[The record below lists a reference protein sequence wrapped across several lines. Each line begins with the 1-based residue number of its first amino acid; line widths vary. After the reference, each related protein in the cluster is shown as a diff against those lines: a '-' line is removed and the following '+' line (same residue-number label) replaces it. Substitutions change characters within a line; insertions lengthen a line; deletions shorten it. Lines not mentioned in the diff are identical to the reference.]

1 MKLQSRNHGLDLLR
15 VLACYMVLQ
24 VHAGEF
30 YYIADGGLVAA
41 GGEPVWACWLNSLCR
56 TAVPLFVM
64 LSGFF
69 LLPVRERTRDFF
81 ARRFVRV
88 VVPFLVWCVLYAIY
102 QFLTGRTD
110 AAGALLGVC
119 RIPVNFGVEIGHL
132 WFVYMLLG
140 LYLFAPVV
148 SPWIET
154 ASRRAMEGYLA
165 LWAFTLC
172 IPYVH
177 LVFPELLGECFW
189 NDTPMLYYFS
199 GFLGY
204 MVLAA
209 YLRRYHAAPR
219 AWHKWGGALLV
230 VAGYFA
236 TAWIFDARL
245 ATQQLVADLELS
257 WGFGTINVGC
267 DVGRAVPA
275 AERRQA
281 GGGPLYGRRYRH
293 FETQLRHLPD
303 THHAAQLLPR
313 LARSADRFGR
323 DQDPRAGALHL
334 RLVLCGRKADFA
346 AARQQIRRRVATT
359 RTPRRN
365 AIAVR
370 PSVPAGCRRS

>member
-1 MKLQSRNHGLDLLR
+1 MTKLQSRNYGLDLLR

-219 AWHKWGGALLV
+219 AWYKWGVALLV
-230 VAGYFA
+230 VAG
-236 TAWIFDARL
+236 ISRRH
-245 ATQQLVADLELS
+245 
-257 WGFGTINVGC
+257 GFS
-267 DVGRAVPA
+267 
-275 AERRQA
+275 
-281 GGGPLYGRRYRH
+281 
-293 FETQLRHLPD
+293 
-303 THHAAQLLPR
+303 TH
-313 LARSADRFGR
+313 GW
-323 DQDPRAGALHL
+323 
-334 RLVLCGRKADFA
+334 
-346 AARQQIRRRVATT
+346 
-359 RTPRRN
+359 
-365 AIAVR
+365 
-370 PSVPAGCRRS
+370 RRSGSSRASNFRGASGRSTWPRCRSGCSCC

>member
-1 MKLQSRNHGLDLLR
+1 M
-15 VLACYMVLQ
+15 
-24 VHAGEF
+24 
-30 YYIADGGLVAA
+30 
-41 GGEPVWACWLNSLCR
+41 
-56 TAVPLFVM
+56 
-64 LSGFF
+64 
-69 LLPVRERTRDFF
+69 
-81 ARRFVRV
+81 
-88 VVPFLVWCVLYAIY
+88 LYAIY

-209 YLRRYHAAPR
+209 YLRRYP
-219 AWHKWGGALLV
+219 
-230 VAGYFA
+230 
-236 TAWIFDARL
+236 
-245 ATQQLVADLELS
+245 
-257 WGFGTINVGC
+257 
-267 DVGRAVPA
+267 
-275 AERRQA
+275 
-281 GGGPLYGRRYRH
+281 
-293 FETQLRHLPD
+293 ET
-303 THHAAQLLPR
+303 R
-313 LARSADRFGR
+313 LARLL
-323 DQDPRAGALHL
+323 QNRAAALALGLGLPLVNTAIRAMLETRGLTDGKAFQYVAYYRTALGALPNL
-334 RLVLCGRKADFA
+334 LA
-346 AARQQIRRRVATT
+346 ALALFYLFKGLDLGCVRWVNALAGTT
-359 RTPRRN
+359 LGVY
-365 AIAVR
+365 ILHQ
-370 PSVPAGCRRS
+370 VPAFRGLLWNGLLQAEAHHGSVGYTLLAILAVFLGCAAVDALRTALVMRPLENTRLFKALCEKGDALAAKITADD

>member
-1 MKLQSRNHGLDLLR
+1 MTKLQSRNHGLDLLR

-219 AWHKWGGALLV
+219 AWYKWGVALLV
-230 VAGYFA
+230 VAG
-236 TAWIFDARL
+236 ISRRH
-245 ATQQLVADLELS
+245 
-257 WGFGTINVGC
+257 GFSTHGWRRSGSGTINVAAMSVGLFLLLK
-267 DVGRAVPA
+267 DVRPGAGRFAGVVTDISRLSYGIYLIHIMLLNFFHGWLDPLIVSAGIKIPVLALCTFVSSYAVVK
-275 AERRQA
+275 
-281 GGGPLYGRRYRH
+281 LIS
-293 FETQLRHLPD
+293 
-303 THHAAQLLPR
+303 LLPG
-313 LARSADRFGR
+313 SKYVVG
-323 DQDPRAGALHL
+323 
-334 RLVLCGRKADFA
+334 
-346 AARQQIRRRVATT
+346 
-359 RTPRRN
+359 
-365 AIAVR
+365 
-370 PSVPAGCRRS
+370 

>member
-1 MKLQSRNHGLDLLR
+1 MTAPFLSPWDRDSRSLPEKSFFTGWSVGLRIPGFLLPLFAKSKPPDFYDETSIPKPRLDLLR

-219 AWHKWGGALLV
+219 AWHKWGVALLV
-230 VAGYFA
+230 VAG
-236 TAWIFDARL
+236 ISRRH
-245 ATQQLVADLELS
+245 
-257 WGFGTINVGC
+257 GFS
-267 DVGRAVPA
+267 
-275 AERRQA
+275 
-281 GGGPLYGRRYRH
+281 
-293 FETQLRHLPD
+293 
-303 THHAAQLLPR
+303 TH
-313 LARSADRFGR
+313 GW
-323 DQDPRAGALHL
+323 
-334 RLVLCGRKADFA
+334 
-346 AARQQIRRRVATT
+346 
-359 RTPRRN
+359 
-365 AIAVR
+365 
-370 PSVPAGCRRS
+370 RRSGSSRTSNFRGASGRSTWPRCRSGCSCC

>member
-1 MKLQSRNHGLDLLR
+1 MTKLQSRNYGLDLLR

-219 AWHKWGGALLV
+219 AWYKWGVALLV
-230 VAGYFA
+230 VAG
-236 TAWIFDARL
+236 ISRRH
-245 ATQQLVADLELS
+245 
-257 WGFGTINVGC
+257 GFSTHGWRRSGSSRTINVAAMSVGLFLLLK
-267 DVGRAVPA
+267 DVRPGAGRFAGVVTDISRLSYGIYLIHIMLLNFFHGWLDPLIVSAGIKIPVLALCTFVSSYAVVK
-275 AERRQA
+275 
-281 GGGPLYGRRYRH
+281 LIS
-293 FETQLRHLPD
+293 
-303 THHAAQLLPR
+303 LLPG
-313 LARSADRFGR
+313 SKYVVG
-323 DQDPRAGALHL
+323 
-334 RLVLCGRKADFA
+334 
-346 AARQQIRRRVATT
+346 
-359 RTPRRN
+359 
-365 AIAVR
+365 
-370 PSVPAGCRRS
+370 

>member
-1 MKLQSRNHGLDLLR
+1 MTKLQPRNHGLDLLR

-41 GGEPVWACWLNSLCR
+41 GGGPFWACWLNSLCR

-110 AAGALLGVC
+110 VAGALLGIC

-148 SPWIET
+148 SPWIEK

-165 LWAFTLC
+165 LWAVTLF

-177 LVFPELLGECFW
+177 LVFPELLGECYW

-209 YLRRYHAAPR
+209 YLRRYFAEPR

-230 VAGYFA
+230 VAGYFT
-236 TAWIFDARL
+236 TAWVFDGRL
-245 ATQQLVADLELS
+245 ASQRLVADLELS
-257 WGFGTINVGC
+257 WGFGTINVAAMSVGLFLLLK
-267 DVGRAVPA
+267 DVGLGAGRLTGVVTDISKLSYGIYLIHIMLLNLFHGWLDPLIVSAGIKIPVLALCTFVASYAVVK
-275 AERRQA
+275 
-281 GGGPLYGRRYRH
+281 LIS
-293 FETQLRHLPD
+293 
-303 THHAAQLLPR
+303 LLPG
-313 LARSADRFGR
+313 SKYVVG
-323 DQDPRAGALHL
+323 
-334 RLVLCGRKADFA
+334 
-346 AARQQIRRRVATT
+346 
-359 RTPRRN
+359 
-365 AIAVR
+365 
-370 PSVPAGCRRS
+370 

>member
-1 MKLQSRNHGLDLLR
+1 M
-15 VLACYMVLQ
+15 M
-24 VHAGEF
+24 
-30 YYIADGGLVAA
+30 
-41 GGEPVWACWLNSLCR
+41 
-56 TAVPLFVM
+56 
-64 LSGFF
+64 SGIF
-69 LLPVRERTRDFF
+69 LLQVRERTRDFF

-88 VVPFLVWCVLYAIY
+88 VVPFLAWCVLYASY

-219 AWHKWGGALLV
+219 ARYLWGVALLV
-230 VAGYFA
+230 VVGF
-236 TAWIFDARL
+236 FC
-245 ATQQLVADLELS
+245 LV
-257 WGFGTINVGC
+257 F
-267 DVGRAVPA
+267 
-275 AERRQA
+275 
-281 GGGPLYGRRYRH
+281 
-293 FETQLRHLPD
+293 
-303 THHAAQLLPR
+303 
-313 LARSADRFGR
+313 
-323 DQDPRAGALHL
+323 
-334 RLVLCGRKADFA
+334 
-346 AARQQIRRRVATT
+346 
-359 RTPRRN
+359 
-365 AIAVR
+365 
-370 PSVPAGCRRS
+370 

>member
-1 MKLQSRNHGLDLLR
+1 MTKLQSRNYGLDLLR

-219 AWHKWGGALLV
+219 AWYKW
-230 VAGYFA
+230 
-236 TAWIFDARL
+236 
-245 ATQQLVADLELS
+245 
-257 WGFGTINVGC
+257 
-267 DVGRAVPA
+267 AVPA

-281 GGGPLYGRRYRH
+281 GGGPLCGRRYRH

-365 AIAVR
+365 AIAAR
-370 PSVPAGCRRS
+370 PSAPAGCRRP

>member
-1 MKLQSRNHGLDLLR
+1 MMKLQSRNHGLDLLR

-154 ASRRAMEGYLA
+154 ASRRAHGISGA
-165 LWAFTLC
+165 GRCWSSRG
-172 IPYVH
+172 ISRRH
-177 LVFPELLGECFW
+177 G
-189 NDTPMLYYFS
+189 FS
-199 GFLGY
+199 
-204 MVLAA
+204 
-209 YLRRYHAAPR
+209 
-219 AWHKWGGALLV
+219 
-230 VAGYFA
+230 
-236 TAWIFDARL
+236 
-245 ATQQLVADLELS
+245 
-257 WGFGTINVGC
+257 
-267 DVGRAVPA
+267 
-275 AERRQA
+275 
-281 GGGPLYGRRYRH
+281 
-293 FETQLRHLPD
+293 
-303 THHAAQLLPR
+303 TH
-313 LARSADRFGR
+313 GW
-323 DQDPRAGALHL
+323 
-334 RLVLCGRKADFA
+334 
-346 AARQQIRRRVATT
+346 
-359 RTPRRN
+359 
-365 AIAVR
+365 
-370 PSVPAGCRRS
+370 RRSSSSRTSNFRGASGRSTWLRCRSGCSCC

>member
-1 MKLQSRNHGLDLLR
+1 MTKLQSRNHGLDLLR

-219 AWHKWGGALLV
+219 AWHKWGVALLV
-230 VAGYFA
+230 VAGISRRHGFSTHGWPGAGRFA
-236 TAWIFDARL
+236 GVVTDISRL
-245 ATQQLVADLELS
+245 SYGIYLIHIMLLNFFHGWLDPLIVSAGIKIPVLALCTFVS
-257 WGFGTINVGC
+257 SY
-267 DVGRAVPA
+267 AVVK
-275 AERRQA
+275 
-281 GGGPLYGRRYRH
+281 LIS
-293 FETQLRHLPD
+293 
-303 THHAAQLLPR
+303 LLPG
-313 LARSADRFGR
+313 SKYVVG
-323 DQDPRAGALHL
+323 
-334 RLVLCGRKADFA
+334 
-346 AARQQIRRRVATT
+346 
-359 RTPRRN
+359 
-365 AIAVR
+365 
-370 PSVPAGCRRS
+370 

>member
-1 MKLQSRNHGLDLLR
+1 MTKLQSRNHGLDLLR

-102 QFLTGRTD
+102 QFLAGRTD

-219 AWHKWGGALLV
+219 AWHKWGVALLV
-230 VAGYFA
+230 VAG
-236 TAWIFDARL
+236 ISRRH
-245 ATQQLVADLELS
+245 
-257 WGFGTINVGC
+257 GFS
-267 DVGRAVPA
+267 
-275 AERRQA
+275 
-281 GGGPLYGRRYRH
+281 
-293 FETQLRHLPD
+293 
-303 THHAAQLLPR
+303 TH
-313 LARSADRFGR
+313 GW
-323 DQDPRAGALHL
+323 
-334 RLVLCGRKADFA
+334 
-346 AARQQIRRRVATT
+346 
-359 RTPRRN
+359 
-365 AIAVR
+365 
-370 PSVPAGCRRS
+370 RRSGSSRTSNFRGASGRSTWPRCRSGCSCC

>member
-1 MKLQSRNHGLDLLR
+1 MTKLQSRNHGLDLLR

-30 YYIADGGLVAA
+30 YYIADGGLVVA

-189 NDTPMLYYFS
+189 NDTPMLYYFRDS
-199 GFLGY
+199 SATWCWPPTC
-204 MVLAA
+204 AA
-209 YLRRYHAAPR
+209 
-219 AWHKWGGALLV
+219 
-230 VAGYFA
+230 
-236 TAWIFDARL
+236 T
-245 ATQQLVADLELS
+245 
-257 WGFGTINVGC
+257 
-267 DVGRAVPA
+267 
-275 AERRQA
+275 
-281 GGGPLYGRRYRH
+281 
-293 FETQLRHLPD
+293 
-303 THHAAQLLPR
+303 
-313 LARSADRFGR
+313 
-323 DQDPRAGALHL
+323 
-334 RLVLCGRKADFA
+334 
-346 AARQQIRRRVATT
+346 
-359 RTPRRN
+359 TPRR
-365 AIAVR
+365 AHGI
-370 PSVPAGCRRS
+370 SGAGRCWSSRGISRRHGFSTHG

>member
-1 MKLQSRNHGLDLLR
+1 MTQLQSRNHGLDLLR

-245 ATQQLVADLELS
+245 ATQRLVADLELS
-257 WGFGTINVGC
+257 WGFGTINVAAMSVGLFLLLK
-267 DVGRAVPA
+267 DVRPGAGRFTGVVTDISRLSYGIYLIHIMLLNFFHGWLDPLIVSAGIKIPVLALCTFVSSYAVVK
-275 AERRQA
+275 
-281 GGGPLYGRRYRH
+281 LIS
-293 FETQLRHLPD
+293 
-303 THHAAQLLPR
+303 LLPG
-313 LARSADRFGR
+313 SKYVVG
-323 DQDPRAGALHL
+323 
-334 RLVLCGRKADFA
+334 
-346 AARQQIRRRVATT
+346 
-359 RTPRRN
+359 
-365 AIAVR
+365 
-370 PSVPAGCRRS
+370 